1 MEKKFIVPAST
12 MLAGLIIWVGFLL
25 ISGTGGSA
33 LWLEFI
39 IAIVSG
45 GLIFFSGYRCY
56 KIGGPRTGNIFRSA
70 LLLVLAVLSYF
81 LIGITASFVMLA
93 ASIATS
99 LLIFKTPVQ
108 VESENI
114 ANSPSN

>member
-1 MEKKFIVPAST
+1 MEKKFIVPASA
-12 MLAGLIIWVGFLL
+12 MLAGLIIWIGFLL
-25 ISGTGGSA
+25 INGTSGSTF
-33 LWLEFI
+33 LLELI

-56 KIGGPRTGNIFRSA
+56 KIGGPRAGNIFRSA

-81 LIGITASFVMLA
+81 LIGITSSVVLLA

-99 LLIFKTPVQ
+99 LLIFKSPVL

-114 ANSPSN
+114 ANSPTK